1 MQASSTQNGRDSIGR
16 RLGVKKFGG
25 EEVFPDDI
33 LIRQRGFKWRPG

>member
-1 MQASSTQNGRDSIGR
+1 MIDC
-16 RLGVKKFGG
+16 RLKLVLNNIIGVKKFGG